1 VNGSGTIRVVKRDG
15 NVEVFDAGKLA
26 GAMYRAMSGFWGR
39 YEDARELARAVGIYL
54 ARRGH
59 RRVSSA
65 AIFEMALKS
74 LRRVRFDVAAAMFE
88 THRAWRRRCRGG
100 LRVIHADG
108 HVTLWDKAWAA
119 NLAYRN
125 WGLRPV
131 TGRIIAGKVEEEL
144 LCGSRQL
151 VLRSEVV
158 GRVNA
163 WVSRYG
169 LADAVPIT
177 PAPAAI

>member
-1 VNGSGTIRVVKRDG
+1 MNGSGTIRVVKRDG